1 MRRPVRFLLLVPALG
16 ALIVACNKTPP
27 APPAPSEAKASG
39 SPVVQLTPEGVRNA
53 EVRWQ
58 HVEPGAFTPRLRLA
72 GSITGDPKHI
82 AEIGARVPGRV
93 TAVTVA
99 LGDRV
104 RKGQVLLEVEAVEL
118 HDATLNYLTASAKVR
133 AARDTLARQKQLVDE
148 RVGAVQDLR
157 RAEAEAA
164 SAEAAFGEAREHL
177 GFLGLSPSEIAGL
190 TASGNG
196 GGTRSR
202 VRSPIDGRVATL
214 NVSMGQVLTGN
225 ENVVT
230 VADVN
235 EVWAQLRVYEGDLA
249 DVRVGASAD
258 VQVPTYADR
267 TFVGTIN
274 FVSDVLDPVS
284 RSADVRATL
293 SNAEGALR
301 PGMSATAMVVR
312 PQAMPGLWL
321 PAEAIQTHD
330 GATIAFVR
338 VGEGRFEARSIS
350 VGREQGGS
358 FNASR
363 GIAPADDVVV
373 HGAFALRAELERSAL
388 EE

>member
-1 MRRPVRFLLLVPALG
+1 MKPSLLIALG
-16 ALIVACNKTPP
+16 ALAVACHRRPPPP
-27 APPAPSEAKASG
+27 AAAEAKPLGPS
-39 SPVVQLTPEGVRNA
+39 VVQLTPEGVRNA

-72 GSITGDPKHI
+72 GSITGDSKHI

-104 RKGQVLLEVEAVEL
+104 RTGQVLLEVEAVEL

-133 AARDTLARQKQLVDE
+133 AARDTLARHKQLVDE

-190 TASGNG
+190 NAAGSG

-202 VRSPIDGRVATL
+202 VRSPIDGRVAAL
-214 NVSMGQVLTGN
+214 NVSIGQVLTGN

-230 VADVN
+230 VADVT
-235 EVWAQLRVYEGDLA
+235 EVWAQLRVYERDLG
-249 DVRVGASAD
+249 DVRVGASVV

-267 TFVGTIN
+267 TFVGTIS

-284 RSADVRATL
+284 RSADVRAAM

-312 PQAMPGLWL
+312 PQATPGLWL
-321 PAEAIQTHD
+321 PAEALQPHD
-330 GATIAFVR
+330 GATVAFVR
-338 VGEGRFEARSIS
+338 VGEGKFEARAVS
-350 VGREQGGS
+350 VGLEQGGS
-358 FNASR
+358 FKVGE
-363 GIAPADDVVV
+363 GIAPTDDVVV